1 MRDSGF
7 LQAINRGKIFRRQ
20 PLCVVAKHKHK
31 HWALVLTL
39 SRIGQKRLY
48 ERFFSQNMFK

>member
-20 PLCVVAKHKHK
+20 PLCVVAKHK